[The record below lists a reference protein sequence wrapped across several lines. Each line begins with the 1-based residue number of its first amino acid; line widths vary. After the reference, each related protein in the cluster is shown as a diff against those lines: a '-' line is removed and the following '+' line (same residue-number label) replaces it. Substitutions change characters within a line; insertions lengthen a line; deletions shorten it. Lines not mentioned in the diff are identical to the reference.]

1 MSPFRDTDAPLLL
14 AVLMASKRRAADLVG
29 IVAALDLILEGAIP
43 PPLKLIDA
51 VGRLSAHGLL
61 VERDGGYALS
71 AEGEK
76 MVVGLPRKASADEK
90 VDSIREDLAGYPQA
104 DDHPAVV
111 LTSEAVYAAIQAHK
125 ASKTG
130 TGRNLLMPRTKAAE
144 AAARRAA
151 GWRHAA
157 AARRRKAQRDG

>member
-1 MSPFRDTDAPLLL
+1 MHVFRDTDAPLLL
-14 AVLMASKRRAADLVG
+14 ATLMASKRRAADLVG
-29 IVAALDLILEGAIP
+29 LVAALDLILEGAIP

-51 VGRLSAHGLL
+51 FKRLSTHGLIA
-61 VERDGGYALS
+61 EAEGGYVLT
-71 AEGEK
+71 AEGQK
-76 MVVGLPRKASADEK
+76 MVVGLPKKANADER
-90 VDSIREDLAGYPQA
+90 VESIREDLGRYPQA

-111 LTSEAVYAAIQAHK
+111 VAAEAIVAAIQAHK

-130 TGRNLLMPRTKAAE
+130 TGRNLLMPKTKAAE
-144 AAARRAA
+144 AAAKRAA